1 MKARTLALSIALSF
15 SALGSAQT
23 LAADSERLLHI
34 QKRWAEVNYTLQDDE
49 QEKAFDMLV
58 AEANAWI
65 EKEPD
70 NADAYVW
77 RGIIQSTYAGAK
89 GGLGALGL
97 AKKARKSLEHAL
109 ELDPDAL
116 DGSAYGSLGTLYY
129 KVPGW
134 PLGFGDDKKAGEL
147 LLKALAINPDG
158 IDPNYFYADYLYEQ
172 GDYQGAK
179 IAAEHALQAPPRPE
193 RPLAD
198 EKRRQEI
205 QALMEKITTKVN

>member
-1 MKARTLALSIALSF
+1 MKARTLVLSIALSF

-23 LAADSERLLHI
+23 FAADSERLLHI

-179 IAAEHALQAPPRPE
+179 IAAERALQAPPRPE

>member
-179 IAAEHALQAPPRPE
+179 IAAEHALQAPLRPE

-205 QALMEKITTKVN
+205 QALMEKIATKVN

>member
-1 MKARTLALSIALSF
+1 MKAHTLILSIALSF
-15 SALGSAQT
+15 SALGSAQA
-23 LAADSERLLHI
+23 LATDSEQLLHI

-49 QEKAFDMLV
+49 QEKAFDALL

-70 NADAYVW
+70 NAEAYVW

-109 ELDPDAL
+109 KLNPEAL

-147 LLKALAINPDG
+147 LMKALAINPDG

-205 QALMEKITTKVN
+205 QALMEKIATKVN

>member
-1 MKARTLALSIALSF
+1 MA
-15 SALGSAQT
+15 
-23 LAADSERLLHI
+23 
-34 QKRWAEVNYTLQDDE
+34 
-49 QEKAFDMLV
+49 
-58 AEANAWI
+58 
-65 EKEPD
+65 
-70 NADAYVW
+70 
-77 RGIIQSTYAGAK
+77 
-89 GGLGALGL
+89 
-97 AKKARKSLEHAL
+97 
-109 ELDPDAL
+109 AL

-147 LLKALAINPDG
+147 LLKALTINPDG

-205 QALMEKITTKVN
+205 QALMEKIATKVN